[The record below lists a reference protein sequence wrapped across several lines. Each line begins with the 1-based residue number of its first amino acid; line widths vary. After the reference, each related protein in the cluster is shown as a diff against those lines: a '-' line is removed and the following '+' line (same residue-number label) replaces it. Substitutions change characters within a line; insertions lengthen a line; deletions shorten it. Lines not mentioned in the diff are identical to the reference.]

1 MNQRLQHSASRLAE
15 ETAALTGVRE
25 CLRWFTSEK
34 TWISDQQVRLC
45 RIPAPTFFEQDRAR
59 WMAARFTEL
68 GCEVRLDGAGNVLA
82 FPRKAAGEPYV
93 VLSAHLDTVLAPR
106 TPEDIV
112 AEAGGRLRGPGV
124 SDNGAGLAALLAVAA
139 ALWESPAIP
148 DLHSGLLLL
157 ANVGEEG
164 EGNLSGM
171 RYFCHESAAGRLSE
185 VFVVLDGPSTDH
197 ITMTALESRRFEVVF
212 TGNGGHSWSD
222 FGMSNPLHAL
232 IRSMSLFVEGAA
244 GIDSATGRNSFNVGV
259 VEGGASVN
267 AIPSLARAK
276 VDLRSET
283 SAGVAQLAKCLTAA
297 VERGVE
303 LENAAARMGRVSAET
318 RLIGSR
324 PGGRLA
330 EDAPILQALLAV
342 DSYLGLRA
350 RLDCAS
356 TDANIPL
363 SMGKQAVSIG
373 AGGAGGGAHTSA
385 EWYHPAGRDLGLKRI
400 FLTLAMLLRDPALT
414 QETS

>member
-1 MNQRLQHSASRLAE
+1 
-15 ETAALTGVRE
+15 
-25 CLRWFTSEK
+25 
-34 TWISDQQVRLC
+34 
-45 RIPAPTFFEQDRAR
+45 
-59 WMAARFTEL
+59 
-68 GCEVRLDGAGNVLA
+68 
-82 FPRKAAGEPYV
+82 
-93 VLSAHLDTVLAPR
+93 
-106 TPEDIV
+106 
-112 AEAGGRLRGPGV
+112 
-124 SDNGAGLAALLAVAA
+124 
-139 ALWESPAIP
+139 
-148 DLHSGLLLL
+148 
-157 ANVGEEG
+157 
-164 EGNLSGM
+164 
-171 RYFCHESAAGRLSE
+171 
-185 VFVVLDGPSTDH
+185 
-197 ITMTALESRRFEVVF
+197 MTALESRRFEVVF